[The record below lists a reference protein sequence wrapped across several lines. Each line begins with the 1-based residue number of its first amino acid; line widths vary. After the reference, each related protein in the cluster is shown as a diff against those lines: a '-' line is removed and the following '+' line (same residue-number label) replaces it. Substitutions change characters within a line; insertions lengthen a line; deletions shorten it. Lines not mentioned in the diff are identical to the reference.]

1 MERDCLKQD
10 MSSLLKKLLIKGKGV
25 DEETFPLNSIASQ
38 SNANR
43 KTKLKRK
50 KSFNLKC
57 ELNEQ

>member
-1 MERDCLKQD
+1 

-43 KTKLKRK
+43 KNKTEKKK
-50 KSFNLKC
+50 KSSTSNV
-57 ELNEQ
+57 N

>member
-1 MERDCLKQD
+1 

-43 KTKLKRK
+43 KNKTEK
-50 KSFNLKC
+50 KKKIFNLKC